1 MLRPSVGGDFERKE
15 GALKMRE
22 ISRELVIQTVKEL
35 CIEANRVLPQDMKDC
50 LAHACQIEES
60 PLGREVLGDIVRNY
74 ETAEQLCIPVCQDTG
89 MAVVFA
95 ELGEDAHVCGLEDAI
110 HEGVRQGYLDGLL
123 RCSVVGDPLRRVN
136 TNDNTP
142 AMLHLRMVPG
152 DRISITVAPKGAG
165 SENMSSLRMMTP
177 AATADQIVD
186 YVVQA
191 VETAGSNPCP
201 PVVVGVGIG
210 GNFEG
215 CALLAKRAL
224 CRDTSSGNPDP
235 FYRELEKRM
244 LERINQTGIGPQGFG
259 GRVTALAVNIEA
271 GATHIASLPVAVNM
285 GCHVTSHAHRTI

>member
-1 MLRPSVGGDFERKE
+1 
-15 GALKMRE
+15 MRE
-22 ISRELVIQTVKEL
+22 INRELVIQTVKEL
-35 CIEANRVLPQDMKDC
+35 CIEANRILPQDMKDC
-50 LAHACQIEES
+50 LARACQTEES
-60 PLGREVLGDIVRNY
+60 PLGQEVLGDIVRNY
-74 ETAEQLCIPVCQDTG
+74 ETAEQLHIPVCQDTG
-89 MAVVFA
+89 MAVVFV
-95 ELGEDAHVCGLEDAI
+95 ELGEDAHICGLEDAI
-110 HEGVRQGYLDGLL
+110 NEGVRQGYLDGLL
-123 RCSVVGDPLRRVN
+123 RCSVVGDPLRRAN

-142 AMLHLRMVPG
+142 AVLHLRVVPG
-152 DRISITVAPKGAG
+152 DRLSITVAPKGAG

-224 CRDTSSGNPDP
+224 CRDTLSGNPDP

-244 LERINQTGIGPQGFG
+244 LERVNQTGIGPQGFG
-259 GRVTALAVNIEA
+259 GRVTALAVNIEV

-285 GCHVTSHAHRTI
+285 GCHVTRHAHRTI

>member
-1 MLRPSVGGDFERKE
+1 
-15 GALKMRE
+15 
-22 ISRELVIQTVKEL
+22 
-35 CIEANRVLPQDMKDC
+35 
-50 LAHACQIEES
+50 
-60 PLGREVLGDIVRNY
+60 
-74 ETAEQLCIPVCQDTG
+74 
-89 MAVVFA
+89 
-95 ELGEDAHVCGLEDAI
+95 
-110 HEGVRQGYLDGLL
+110 
-123 RCSVVGDPLRRVN
+123 
-136 TNDNTP
+136 
-142 AMLHLRMVPG
+142 
-152 DRISITVAPKGAG
+152 
-165 SENMSSLRMMTP
+165 MSSLRMMTP

-285 GCHVTSHAHRTI
+285 GCHVTRHAHRTI